1 MRQYTRSLTGPMTI
15 FMTIFSAQYLSSNLS
30 TSNRSA
36 LVPETLCVHFFY
48 LRIALFVY
56 LNACLSVLKADL

>member
-1 MRQYTRSLTGPMTI
+1 MTI
-15 FMTIFSAQYLSSNLS
+15 FMTIFSAQYLSSNPS

-36 LVPETLCVHFFY
+36 LVPGTLCALCVY
-48 LRIALFVY
+48 LCIVLFVY